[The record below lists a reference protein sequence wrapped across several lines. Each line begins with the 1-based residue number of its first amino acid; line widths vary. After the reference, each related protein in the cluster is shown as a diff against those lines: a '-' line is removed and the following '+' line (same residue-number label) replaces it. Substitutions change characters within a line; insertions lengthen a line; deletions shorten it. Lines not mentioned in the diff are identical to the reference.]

1 MPANRTVT
9 RTAEPGPGP
18 FAALA
23 VPLFRALWL
32 AELAGDLGNWIQ
44 AVGAQW
50 VIVDRPNAVLLAAVI
65 LVASRTPMLLFA
77 LPMGVIA
84 DLFDRRRLL
93 LGGQAFQAAVAAT
106 VAGLSAAGRLG
117 PTSLIVLTFLLGMGS
132 ALSVVAFQ
140 ALTPQLVPEAQLP
153 SAVAVAQINLNLA
166 RVIGPPLGGLLVAT
180 VGPTSVFVLD
190 ALSYLVFVV
199 VLLTHRVPAGRRA
212 RQARPRLRGWLA
224 AGFAF
229 VRRSVEVRRILQH
242 TLLVTLPSS
251 ALWALLPSLAAR
263 RLNLDATGYGIL
275 LAAIG
280 AGSIAAAAAMP
291 AMSRRLRLNPL
302 LLVAGLVTAAAMA
315 VLGATGDPVVA
326 GIVVFFYGAA
336 WLAVQTLLGSTLQ
349 LACPDDVRARTISLF
364 QSIRIGGQ
372 GVGALLWGA
381 IAQYAGLPL
390 AATLAAL
397 GMAVAALAV
406 LRYPLT
412 NR

>member
-93 LGGQAFQAAVAAT
+93 LGGQAFQAVVAAT

-166 RVIGPPLGGLLVAT
+166 RVVGPPLGGLLVAT

-199 VLLTHRVPAGRRA
+199 VLLTHRVPAA
-212 RQARPRLRGWLA
+212 RQARRPRLRGWLA
-224 AGFAF
+224 DGFAF

-263 RLNLDATGYGIL
+263 RLDLDATGYGIL

-315 VLGATGDPVVA
+315 VLGTTGDPVVA